1 MSRWQECWL
10 RWLSAQTP
18 CQTTQRPAAETGR
31 WEGGSETSGSLAWGE
46 DNADIGLKE
55 TLSQVYIFGPLQKRH
70 FFMSFFFFLTAAY
83 FEPK

>member
-1 MSRWQECWL
+1 MLAVCTDSLPNNSKACCRD
-10 RWLSAQTP
+10 R
-18 CQTTQRPAAETGR
+18 GR